1 MVNSASA
8 NGAKVEGMQCQP
20 CGDAMEREIV
30 AIEIVIAG
38 RRVSIDQPGWY
49 CWSCK
54 LGTHSVGDLALVDD
68 SLAALL
74 GKRRQL
80 RPGKTAVA
88 RRG

>member
-1 MVNSASA
+1 
-8 NGAKVEGMQCQP
+8 MQCES
-20 CGDAMEREIV
+20 CGDGMEREIV
-30 AIEIVIAG
+30 AIEVVIAS

-54 LGTHSVGDLALVDD
+54 LGTHSASDLAIADD
-68 SLAALL
+68 ALAALL

-80 RPGKTAVA
+80 RPGKSALA

>member
-1 MVNSASA
+1 
-8 NGAKVEGMQCQP
+8 MQCES

-30 AIEIVIAG
+30 AIEVVIAS
-38 RRVSIDQPGWY
+38 RRVSIDHPGWY

-54 LGTHSVGDLALVDD
+54 LGTHSASDLAITDD
-68 SLAALL
+68 ALAALL

-80 RPGKTAVA
+80 RPGKSALA

>member
-1 MVNSASA
+1 
-8 NGAKVEGMQCQP
+8 MQCES
-20 CGDAMEREIV
+20 CSEEMEREIV

-38 RRVSIDQPGWY
+38 RRSSFDQPGWY

-54 LGTHSVGDLALVDD
+54 IGTHTASDLAITDD
-68 SLAALL
+68 ALAGLL

-80 RPGKTAVA
+80 RPGKSAVM

>member
-8 NGAKVEGMQCQP
+8 NGVKVEAMQCQS

-30 AIEIVIAG
+30 AIEIVTAG

-74 GKRRQL
+74 GQRRQL
-80 RPGKTAVA
+80 RPGKAPVA

>member
-1 MVNSASA
+1 
-8 NGAKVEGMQCQP
+8 MQCEL

-30 AIEIVIAG
+30 AIEVVIAS

-54 LGTHSVGDLALVDD
+54 LGTHSASDLAIADD
-68 SLAALL
+68 ALAALL

-80 RPGKTAVA
+80 RPGKSALA

>member
-1 MVNSASA
+1 
-8 NGAKVEGMQCQP
+8 MQCES

-30 AIEIVIAG
+30 AIEVVIAS

-54 LGTHSVGDLALVDD
+54 LGTHSASDLAIADD
-68 SLAALL
+68 ALAALL

-80 RPGKTAVA
+80 MPGKSALA